1 MNLAST
7 LPVLVTLP
15 HNTVDNRAEAIV
27 TKYLESALDALHNA
41 PSWLASRCRF
51 SSSCCLLQQ
60 LCGKRET
67 SRNKIPYI
75 IAEFWVGYCL
85 VLRKAKR
92 QTEVETA
99 YWLLRYRTVCCIASK
114 VQHKRFLLSTVLL
127 GKIRHSYLLPL
138 SWLPNFYLLSIQL
151 PILFILLSIF
161 LPVFFLFP
169 SIIPFLTVEMTY
181 LPTLSIVLLFLLYSS

>member
-1 MNLAST
+1 M
-7 LPVLVTLP
+7 
-15 HNTVDNRAEAIV
+15 
-27 TKYLESALDALHNA
+27 YNA
-41 PSWLASRCRF
+41 PSWLASCCR
-51 SSSCCLLQQ
+51 SSASCYLLQQ

-92 QTEVETA
+92 QAEGETA

-114 VQHKRFLLSTVLL
+114 VQHKRFLLSTILL
-127 GKIRHSYLLPL
+127 GKIKHSYLLTL
-138 SWLPNFYLLSIQL
+138 SWLHNFYLPSTQL
-151 PILFILLSIF
+151 PILSILLSIF

-169 SIIPFLTVEMTY
+169 VIIPFLTVGMTY
-181 LPTLSIVLLFLLYSS
+181 LPTLSVVLSYAGYPRIGQLHGNTHLRKQQYP